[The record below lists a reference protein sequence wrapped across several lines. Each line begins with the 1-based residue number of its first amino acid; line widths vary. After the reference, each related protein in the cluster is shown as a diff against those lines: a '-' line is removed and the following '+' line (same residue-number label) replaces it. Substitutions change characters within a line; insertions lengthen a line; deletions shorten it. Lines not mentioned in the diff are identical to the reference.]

1 MHQHVNKLHQPS
13 WHCPHNMQSRLY
25 EIIQC
30 PSVCPSICLS
40 HSPAAAACGGF
51 AAVGLAGRRNRLT
64 AAEAA
69 CGSGQ
74 CDAVSIRTVA
84 KHRLVYTLL
93 SSLAAG
99 AGFKFTGRA
108 AELTCLPASTI
119 ISITDWRRPGFR
131 PATACFC
138 CVQQTQ
144 TLYSTAV
151 HISDVKKTTRFK
163 TKTKTTSV
171 KTQDQDQDHRNNN
184 NVLAPDSQ
192 RNYFLQH
199 NIL

>member
-1 MHQHVNKLHQPS
+1 
-13 WHCPHNMQSRLY
+13 MQSRLY

-74 CDAVSIRTVA
+74 CHAVSIRTVA

-144 TLYSTAV
+144 SLYSTAV
-151 HISDVKKTTRFK
+151 HISDVKKTTRFKTKTEGHK